1 MCISSVALTHMCD
14 KESKEHWR
22 NEEIVVLKRK
32 EKTYGGYQ
40 EEETETLVVTHRET
54 WRTFEVGS

>member
-1 MCISSVALTHMCD
+1 MCD

-32 EKTYGGYQ
+32 EKTDGGYQ
-40 EEETETLVVTHRET
+40 EEETETLIVIHRET